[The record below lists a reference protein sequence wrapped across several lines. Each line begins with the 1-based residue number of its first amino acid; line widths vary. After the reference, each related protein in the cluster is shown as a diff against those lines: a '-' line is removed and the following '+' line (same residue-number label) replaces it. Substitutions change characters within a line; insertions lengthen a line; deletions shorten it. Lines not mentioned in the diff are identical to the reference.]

1 MRPNLILYSKKTP
14 VVFEKDSTVLHVQN
28 GFILTEWMH
37 GLSVCVC
44 KDLSRLLIQ
53 SKKKAVAR
61 DFIHTKGLTALF
73 NKKKLEKRNCLY
85 LHSNLL

>member
-1 MRPNLILYSKKTP
+1 
-14 VVFEKDSTVLHVQN
+14 
-28 GFILTEWMH
+28 MH